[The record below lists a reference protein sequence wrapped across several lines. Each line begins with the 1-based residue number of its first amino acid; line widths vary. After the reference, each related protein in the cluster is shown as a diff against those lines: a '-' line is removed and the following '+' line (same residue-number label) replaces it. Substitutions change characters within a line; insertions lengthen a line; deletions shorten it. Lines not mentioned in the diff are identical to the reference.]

1 MFSNQL
7 TVTVIHPEAAFVF
20 SVCLFV
26 LVLKKV
32 NFSLQ
37 EVDMKMLLCLTDVT
51 GPCCRWRP

>member
-26 LVLKKV
+26 
-32 NFSLQ
+32 SLF
-37 EVDMKMLLCLTDVT
+37 
-51 GPCCRWRP
+51 WF